1 MMLFNCIP
9 VLSGNIIFLLPVTF
23 NFIVLSVTAG
33 HDGKAAIAMR
43 SIGDLV
49 SGEIERT
56 LEISNQSIIDAA
68 VDMSA
73 FPSASQGPRP
83 NTSTPSSTPH
93 SVVNVNIPPRPER
106 VSIRPDTHGQYFWTQ
121 TGALSG
127 SE

>member
-1 MMLFNCIP
+1 MISNILNV
-9 VLSGNIIFLLPVTF
+9 VL
-23 NFIVLSVTAG
+23 LSVTAG

-73 FPSASQGPRP
+73 FPSASQIARS
-83 NTSTPSSTPH
+83 NTTSSNPTSTPH
-93 SVVNVNIPPRPER
+93 SVVNANIPPRPER
-106 VSIRPDTHGQYFWTQ
+106 VSIRPDTHG
-121 TGALSG
+121 
-127 SE
+127 